1 MGSPGPSQ
9 NFGRSPSEDAR
20 PARVTTVRITVTGL
34 AIVLSL
40 VVGLIA
46 GAAYHRY
53 SPSRGRPRRLAPT
66 SATPATTQ
74 PVAVNQLVSL
84 QPVANG
90 RFEVRKVDFQLVD
103 SHPEITIF
111 LSQPIDYDAHRLDQP
126 DRVYIDLHDAHLA
139 RELKGATTISINK
152 GSVSRI
158 RLAQTQS
165 DTVRAVLDLEKR
177 FDYTVVA
184 QADPAA
190 LRVKLTPW
198 APRRKPHRASHSPRK
213 TSP

>member
-9 NFGRSPSEDAR
+9 NFDRSPSADAH

-34 AIVLSL
+34 AIALSL

-46 GAAYHRY
+46 GAAYDRY
-53 SPSRGRPRRLAPT
+53 SANRGRPRRLAPA

-103 SHPEITIF
+103 SHPEITIL
-111 LSQPIDYDAHRLDQP
+111 LSQPIEYDAHRLDQP

-139 RELKGATTISINK
+139 REIKGATLAINK
-152 GSVSRI
+152 GGVSRI
-158 RLAQTQS
+158 RLAQTQA

-177 FDYTVVA
+177 FDYTAVA

-198 APRRKPHRASHSPRK
+198 APRSKPHRAGHSPRK

>member
-9 NFGRSPSEDAR
+9 NFDRSPSEDAR

-46 GAAYHRY
+46 GAAYYRY
-53 SPSRGRPRRLAPT
+53 FASRGKPQRLAPA

-84 QPVANG
+84 QPLANG
-90 RFEVRKVDFQLVD
+90 RFEVRKVDFRLVD
-103 SHPEITIF
+103 SHPEITIL

-126 DRVYIDLHDAHLA
+126 NRVYIDLHDAHLA
-139 RELKGATTISINK
+139 RELKGATISINK
-152 GSVSRI
+152 GGVSRI

-190 LRVKLTPW
+190 LRVKLMPW
-198 APRRKPHRASHSPRK
+198 APRSKPHHASHSPRK

>member
-1 MGSPGPSQ
+1 MGSPGPGQ
-9 NFGRSPSEDAR
+9 NFDRSPSENAR
-20 PARVTTVRITVTGL
+20 PAPVTTVPIAVTGL

-46 GAAYHRY
+46 GTAYSRY
-53 SPSRGRPRRLAPT
+53 SASRGRPQRLAPA
-66 SATPATTQ
+66 SATPATAQ

-90 RFEVRKVDFQLVD
+90 RFEVREVDFRLVD
-103 SHPEITIF
+103 SHPEITIL

-139 RELKGATTISINK
+139 RELKGATISINK
-152 GSVSRI
+152 GGVSRV

-165 DTVRAVLDLEKR
+165 DTVRVVLDLEKR
-177 FDYTVVA
+177 FDYAVVA
-184 QADPAA
+184 QAEPAA

-198 APRRKPHRASHSPRK
+198 VLRAKPHHAGQSPRK

>member
-9 NFGRSPSEDAR
+9 NFDRSPSGDAR
-20 PARVTTVRITVTGL
+20 PAPVTTVRITVTGL

-46 GAAYHRY
+46 GAAYQRY
-53 SPSRGRPRRLAPT
+53 FASRGRPQRLAPA
-66 SATPATTQ
+66 SATPATAQ

-90 RFEVRKVDFQLVD
+90 RFEVRKVDFRLVD
-103 SHPEITIF
+103 SHPEITIL

-139 RELKGATTISINK
+139 RELKGATITINK
-152 GSVSRI
+152 GGVSRI
-158 RLAQTQS
+158 RLAQTQL

-177 FDYTVVA
+177 FDYAVVA
-184 QADPAA
+184 QAEPAA

-198 APRRKPHRASHSPRK
+198 APRSKRHRTRPSPRK

>member
-9 NFGRSPSEDAR
+9 NFDRSPSGDAR
-20 PARVTTVRITVTGL
+20 PAPVTTVRITVTGL
-34 AIVLSL
+34 AIVLGL
-40 VVGLIA
+40 VLGFVA
-46 GAAYHRY
+46 GAVYYPY
-53 SPSRGRPRRLAPT
+53 SAGRGKPQRLAPA
-66 SATPATTQ
+66 SATPATAQ
-74 PVAVNQLVSL
+74 PVAVNQPVSL

-90 RFEVRKVDFQLVD
+90 RFEVRKVDFRLVD
-103 SHPEITIF
+103 SHPEITIL

-139 RELKGATTISINK
+139 RELKGATITINK
-152 GSVSRI
+152 GGVSRI
-158 RLAQTQS
+158 RLAQTQL

-177 FDYTVVA
+177 FDYAVVA
-184 QADPAA
+184 QAEPAA

-198 APRRKPHRASHSPRK
+198 APRSKRHRTRPSPRK

>member
-9 NFGRSPSEDAR
+9 NFDRSPSEDAR

-46 GAAYHRY
+46 GAAYRY
-53 SPSRGRPRRLAPT
+53 SASRGRPRRLAPA

-84 QPVANG
+84 QPLANG
-90 RFEVRKVDFQLVD
+90 RFEVRKVDFRLVD
-103 SHPEITIF
+103 SHPEITIL

-139 RELKGATTISINK
+139 RELKGATISINK
-152 GSVSRI
+152 GGVSRI

-177 FDYTVVA
+177 FDYAVVA

-190 LRVKLTPW
+190 LRVKLMPW
-198 APRRKPHRASHSPRK
+198 APRRKPHRAGHSPRK